1 MVSCY
6 HLFIK
11 ICHSLP
17 LLLLLAMPNKHIH
30 LNKKHGY
37 IIGNS
42 VSCIEYA
49 GTCNYD
55 YSRNNISADTGVV
68 MKMGSNPP
76 VPLPEKKNNRQNIF
90 QRKARH
96 IARDK
101 DWSDGVTKKF
111 QTKEV

>member
-1 MVSCY
+1 
-6 HLFIK
+6 
-11 ICHSLP
+11 
-17 LLLLLAMPNKHIH
+17 
-30 LNKKHGY
+30 
-37 IIGNS
+37 
-42 VSCIEYA
+42 
-49 GTCNYD
+49 
-55 YSRNNISADTGVV
+55 